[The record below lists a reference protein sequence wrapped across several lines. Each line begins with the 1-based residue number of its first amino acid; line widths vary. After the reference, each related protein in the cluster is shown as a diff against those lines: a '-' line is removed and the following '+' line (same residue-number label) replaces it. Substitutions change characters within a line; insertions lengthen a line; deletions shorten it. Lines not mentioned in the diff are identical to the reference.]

1 MKEREE
7 LLSSLLEFVLSSVG
21 SKIAEERKSSKNSE
35 ELLRDVVVISRTKQE
50 IEMSLR
56 HTAAILS
63 ENQDALVNG
72 GTMLE
77 EDNSTI
83 HVLFFPLYYQ

>member
-7 LLSSLLEFVLSSVG
+7 LLSSEIECVELSVG
-21 SKIAEERKSSKNSE
+21 SNKVDERNSSKNSE
-35 ELLRDVVVISRTKQE
+35 GLLRDVGMSNRTKQE

-83 HVLFFPLYYQ
+83 HVLLSFPYYP